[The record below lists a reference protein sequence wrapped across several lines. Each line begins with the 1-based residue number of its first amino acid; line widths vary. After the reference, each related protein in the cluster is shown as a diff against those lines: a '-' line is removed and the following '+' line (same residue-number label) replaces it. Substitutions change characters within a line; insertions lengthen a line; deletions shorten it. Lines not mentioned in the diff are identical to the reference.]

1 MAMRKTVQTIT
12 KRGRY
17 YRLKRAKENYSKP
30 NKIPEDLF
38 IPGIALFPHEEMNLD
53 DKYHYVDNSEKYAN
67 KIKIELTELG
77 FKEREK
83 TVNELIKII
92 QNPSLPCLSEVH
104 IESVDPETNPFK
116 LLIKG
121 VKKYVSKFKK

>member
-1 MAMRKTVQTIT
+1 MKNS
-12 KRGRY
+12 KY

-38 IPGIALFPHEEMNLD
+38 IPGIALFPHEEMDLD
-53 DKYHYVDNSEKYAN
+53 NRYHYVNDSEKHVDE
-67 KIKIELTELG
+67 IKIELTELG
-77 FKEREK
+77 FEEREK
-83 TVNELIKII
+83 AVNELIKII
-92 QNPSLPCLSEVH
+92 ENPSLPSLSEVH
-104 IESVDPETNPFK
+104 IETVDPETNPFK